1 MSSLIHFLNAF
12 GPNKLKVKAGIAEA
26 EWDLKDDDRDAAWE
40 LYVELLTRTATQPL
54 AADSGDEKIVLES
67 VHSLFGI
74 TREILRAKGRKCF
87 QFTKIAVI
95 VLNQIVR
102 PFTTKWHT
110 LANSG
115 AFTDQ
120 AKRAEFRA
128 DLAALQHD
136 LHIYSAQLAEIAN
149 VEDLTHCDPE

>member
-1 MSSLIHFLNAF
+1 MNKLIEFLNAF
-12 GPNKLKVKAGIAEA
+12 GPGKLKVKAGFAEA

-54 AADSGDEKIVLES
+54 AAGSGNEKIALES
-67 VHSLFGI
+67 VHSLFRI

-110 LANSG
+110 LSEAG
-115 AFTDQ
+115 AFSDQ
-120 AKRAEFRA
+120 AKRAEFRT
-128 DLAALQHD
+128 DLAALQQD
-136 LHIYSAQLAEIAN
+136 LRIYSRLLAEIAN
-149 VEDLTHCDPE
+149 VEDLTHRETE